1 MRGAGD
7 RQGSERAPRARR
19 ARTDAAEAM
28 TRDLDVIEIV
38 EEERDGGSFS
48 GPKHWNTYQVIAR
61 R

>member
-1 MRGAGD
+1 
-7 RQGSERAPRARR
+7 
-19 ARTDAAEAM
+19 M

-38 EEERDGGSFS
+38 EEARDGGSFS